1 MTVQFSLAQDA
12 ARVLLEDGDQRYT
25 CLAGGTRSGK
35 TFLIVRAIIGRAKVA
50 AGSTHA
56 ILRLHANAAKASIMQ
71 ETIPNV
77 RRLCFPEL
85 ELTEHKTD
93 SFWSLTNGSRITVG
107 GLDDAA
113 RVEKILGLE
122 YSTVF
127 LNEVSQISYDL
138 ALVAF
143 TRLAQVV
150 PGIRQ
155 RAYVDLNPTAK
166 SHWTNMLFGQK
177 RDPLSRQPLAN
188 PEQYARAFLNP
199 VDNSKNLSPEYIASL
214 AALPE
219 GKRRR
224 FYEGVY
230 VDECDDAL
238 WSYEIFDAGRRDE
251 AAIPLEARRNVVVAV
266 DPSGAQGRDD
276 LTSDEIGIVVAAR
289 GQDGDAYVL
298 ADWSCREQPLTWGR
312 RVATAFHE
320 FAADCVVAEEN
331 FGGGMVEAVIKAA
344 DAAVPVRL
352 VTASR
357 GKAVRAEPISL
368 RYAAGQVHHVGRFPK
383 LEDQLCAFSGGG
395 YTGPGSPDHAD
406 AAIWALTHLFQELPG
421 QGSHDFMKRLAEG

>member
-1 MTVQFSLAQDA
+1 MTVSFSDAQHA
-12 ARVLLEDGDQRYT
+12 ARILLEDGPRYT

-35 TFLIVRAIIGRAKVA
+35 TFLILHSIIGRAKKA
-50 AGSTHA
+50 PGSTHA
-56 ILRLHANAAKASIMQ
+56 VLRLHANAAKASIMQ
-71 ETIPNV
+71 ETLPNV
-77 RRLCFPEL
+77 RRLCFSDL
-85 ELTEHKTD
+85 EMTEHKTD
-93 SFWSLTNGSRITVG
+93 SFWSLNNGSRITVG
-107 GLDDAA
+107 GLDDPA

-138 ALVAF
+138 ALIAF

-150 PGIRQ
+150 PGIEQ
-155 RAYVDLNPTAK
+155 RAYVDLNPTSK
-166 SHWTNMLFGQK
+166 SHWSNVLFGDK

-188 PEQYARAFLNP
+188 PDDYERAFLNP
-199 VDNSKNLSPEYIASL
+199 VDNDENLSPEYIASL
-214 AALPE
+214 AMLPE
-219 GKRRR
+219 GKRKR

-238 WSYEIFDAGRRDE
+238 WSYEVFDAGRRDE
-251 AAIPLEARRNVVVAV
+251 SAIPLEQRRNVVVGV

-276 LTSDEIGIVVAAR
+276 TKSDEIGIIVAAR

-298 ADWSCREQPLTWGR
+298 ADRSCRDGPLAWAR
-312 RVATAFHE
+312 RVAAAYHE
-320 FAADCVVAEEN
+320 FSADCVVAEEN
-331 FGGGMVEAVIKAA
+331 FGGAMVEAVIKGA
-344 DAAVPVRL
+344 DASVPVRN

-383 LEDQLCAFSGGG
+383 LEEQLCAFSGGG

-406 AAIWALTHLFQELPG
+406 AAIWALTHLFAEVPG
-421 QGSHDFMKRLAEG
+421 QGILEHMKRVAGG